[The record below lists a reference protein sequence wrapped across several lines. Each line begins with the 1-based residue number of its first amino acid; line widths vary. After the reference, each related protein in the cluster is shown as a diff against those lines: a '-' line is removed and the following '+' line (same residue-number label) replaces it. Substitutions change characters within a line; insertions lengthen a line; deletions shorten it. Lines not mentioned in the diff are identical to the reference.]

1 MFAENRINVGKYQ
14 MNIRHYHHENCKEV
28 VVLIHGIPTNS
39 HLWDRVIPY
48 LKKNYSVLA
57 VELIGYGK
65 SDRGPYEDLTL
76 PKQATYI
83 LRALDQLHI
92 PSAHFV
98 GHDLGGGIVQ
108 ILAVTHPERV
118 KSIVVIDGVCFS
130 NWPLPKVV
138 SIRYPVA
145 EEFFPSPLF
154 IERMLREGVYYPSML
169 TPELLKMFILPF
181 DTPTGPTELQ
191 QASLAL
197 DHHQTENL
205 VPYLP
210 HIKCPA
216 TFLWGQHDRYLVPY
230 WGFLLHK
237 TVPNSTFKLIPNA
250 SHYSMIDQPSI
261 VSKELLLH
269 LSRASLGYPREL
281 EA

>member
-1 MFAENRINVGKYQ
+1 MHENQKINIGKYN
-14 MNIRHYHHENCKEV
+14 MNVRYFNNSGSDEV

-39 HLWDRVIPY
+39 HLWDMVIPY
-48 LKKNYSVLA
+48 LQKDYAVLA
-57 VELIGYGK
+57 VELIGYGL

-76 PKQATYI
+76 PKQAEYI
-83 LRALDQLHI
+83 LNALDQLNVS
-92 PSAHFV
+92 SAHFV

-108 ILAVTHPERV
+108 ILAVTQPQRV
-118 KSIVVIDGVCFS
+118 KSMVVIDGVCFA

-138 SIRYPVA
+138 SIRYPTA

-169 TPELLKMFILPF
+169 TPRLIELFTKPF
-181 DTPTGPTELQ
+181 STPSGPAELQ
-191 QASLAL
+191 QASFAL
-197 DHHQTENL
+197 NHHQTEDL

-210 HIKCPA
+210 HINCPA

-230 WGFLLHK
+230 WGMLLHQ
-237 TVPNSTFKLIPNA
+237 TVPGSVFKLIPNA

-261 VSKELLLH
+261 VAHELLNH
-269 LSRASLGYPREL
+269 LSRSK
-281 EA
+281 

>member
-1 MFAENRINVGKYQ
+1 MHQGKKINVGSYE
-14 MNIRHYHHENCKEV
+14 MNVRFFNDSNCSEV

-48 LKKNYSVLA
+48 LKQNYAVLA
-57 VELIGYGK
+57 VELIGYGN
-65 SDRGPYEDLTL
+65 SDRGPYYDLTL
-76 PKQATYI
+76 PKQANYI
-83 LRALDQLHI
+83 LNALDQLNI
-92 PSAHFV
+92 PTAHFV

-108 ILAVTHPERV
+108 ILAVTHPNRV
-118 KSIVVIDGVCFS
+118 KSIAVIDGVCFS

-145 EEFFPSPLF
+145 EEFVPSPLF
-154 IERMLREGVYYPSML
+154 IERMLREGVFYPSLL
-169 TPELLKMFILPF
+169 TPELIYQFTEPF
-181 DTPTGPTELQ
+181 NTPTGPEELR

-197 DHHQTENL
+197 DHRQTEDL

-210 HIKCPA
+210 TIKCPA

-230 WGFLLHK
+230 WGKLLHQS
-237 TVPNSTFKLIPNA
+237 VPNSSFKIIPNA

-261 VSKELLLH
+261 VAKELLEH
-269 LSRASLGYPREL
+269 LSMVR
-281 EA
+281 

>member
-1 MFAENRINVGKYQ
+1 MYSEKKVSVGKYE
-14 MNIRHYHHENCKEV
+14 MNVRLFDSPKSKDV

-48 LKKNYSVLA
+48 LDDQYSVIA

-65 SDRGPYEDLTL
+65 SDRGPYYDLTL
-76 PKQATYI
+76 PKQAEYI
-83 LRALDQLHI
+83 LHALDQFNI

-108 ILAVTHPERV
+108 ILAVTSPERV

-154 IERMLREGVYYPSML
+154 IERMLREGVYYPSVL
-169 TPELLKMFILPF
+169 TPELLQAFTEPF
-181 DTPTGPTELQ
+181 NTPTGPEELQ
-191 QASLAL
+191 QASFAL
-197 DHHQTENL
+197 DHRQTENL

-210 HIKCPA
+210 NIKCP
-216 TFLWGQHDRYLVPY
+216 TTLLWGQHDRYLVPY
-230 WGFLLHK
+230 WGQLLHQA
-237 TVPNSTFKLIPNA
+237 VPQSVFKLIPNA

-261 VSKELLLH
+261 VGNELLLH
-269 LSRASLGYPREL
+269 LSRA
-281 EA
+281 